1 MNPERDLMRFEHAGK
16 LETGEEVYTARV
28 YSKCLKCWIRV
39 VMLRVQRKKKT
50 GFALLY
56 STDAELE
63 AMILIKY
70 YKAIFQIEF
79 AFRDARQYTGLLDCQ
94 SCRKESIH
102 TQISASFS
110 ALNLLKL
117 EDLREKNTQGQSVI
131 SIASWKRL
139 RFNQHL
145 MCRVFDYLGLSLS
158 SDKVMDTYEQLSG
171 YGAIAA

>member
-1 MNPERDLMRFEHAGK
+1 
-16 LETGEEVYTARV
+16 
-28 YSKCLKCWIRV
+28 
-39 VMLRVQRKKKT
+39 MLRVQRKKKT

-56 STDAELE
+56 STDAKLE

-70 YKAIFQIEF
+70 YKARFQIEF
-79 AFRDARQYTGLLDCQ
+79 AFRDAKQYTGLLDCQ

-117 EDLREKNTQGQSVI
+117 EDLREKKKYPRPERHLDCQLEKAEVQPALDVQS
-131 SIASWKRL
+131 
-139 RFNQHL
+139 
-145 MCRVFDYLGLSLS
+145 FDYLGLSLS